1 LELLDPRAV
10 IDRTIIAYSV
20 INNQSATM
28 EGHARLIA
36 AAALRAAV
44 EQVLPEETQERLTYT
59 NEAIRLNLQ
68 SKRGAFLAIAT
79 ELENQ

>member
-1 LELLDPRAV
+1 MTRPLRPAAQAV
-10 IDRTIIAYSV
+10 IEAAMLDKRFHPA
-20 INNQSATM
+20 
-28 EGHARLIA
+28 IA
-36 AAALRAAV
+36 AALGAAV

-68 SKRGAFLAIAT
+68 SKRGAFLAIVT